1 MPRSASAYDAPEV
14 AAHGF
19 SAASD
24 VWSLGITLVEALTQH
39 APAWDATR
47 MSVPAVGEE
56 IAEPFRGIAQRCLE
70 IDPRKRCGL
79 LEIGERLAANAAL
92 GEAGVI
98 REAEIDS
105 AIAPAR
111 KFTTWRRWI
120 VPAVVVAVTIFVIL
134 RPRSPKGP
142 TDGETAAVQSA
153 ATRQAPSQGVTARAA
168 PVQAQ
173 PVPAP
178 LAKQDEKRAPGGA
191 AAPKGTKGAPVPTD
205 DVVDRVMPEVAA
217 SARRTIEG
225 RIKVRVKVNVDGDG
239 KVTEARLA
247 EAGPSKY
254 FARVALEAARRWKFA
269 PAGEQG
275 EKREWT
281 VLFVFSR
288 ARTEAAAM
296 RARGN

>member
-1 MPRSASAYDAPEV
+1 MVAALEYVHGKGFVHGRICPANIMAAGDQVKLSSDSVREAGEMPRSASAYDAPEV

-153 ATRQAPSQGVTARAA
+153 ATDSTEPGRDRSGCSGSGSTVFPLRSPSRTRSGLPGALPLRRARKG
-168 PVQAQ
+168 PRFRRMTLWIGSCRRLQ
-173 PVPAP
+173 
-178 LAKQDEKRAPGGA
+178 RAHGG
-191 AAPKGTKGAPVPTD
+191 
-205 DVVDRVMPEVAA
+205 R
-217 SARRTIEG
+217 
-225 RIKVRVKVNVDGDG
+225 
-239 KVTEARLA
+239 
-247 EAGPSKY
+247 
-254 FARVALEAARRWKFA
+254 
-269 PAGEQG
+269 
-275 EKREWT
+275 
-281 VLFVFSR
+281 SR
-288 ARTEAAAM
+288 A
-296 RARGN
+296 GSKFG